1 MVEHMSNY
9 KPEYIRNI
17 AIIAHVDHGKTT
29 IVDGLIKQTLELRN
43 IDQMGNLI
51 MDNIDQ
57 EKERGITIKAKNAS
71 IYYHYE
77 QDLNPKGSYKINIVD
92 TPGHADF
99 GGEVERV
106 LKMVDGAILLVDAQE
121 GPMPQTKYV
130 MKKAIEQGLKIIVV
144 INKVDKPAA
153 DPARAL
159 SKVEDL
165 FLDLGASDEQMD
177 FPVIYASGVNGQAG
191 YSPKDL
197 KNNLFCLLDKVIEN
211 IPEPKV
217 KVYDNVQNSLQ
228 ILVLNLYYDSFKG
241 KMGVGKITSGE
252 ISKNQNII
260 AISKDKNYKGK
271 CSSLLIF
278 DGLEL
283 KEIDNSGSGEI
294 VMVAGLENVNIGDTI
309 TTPEFATPLPRVS
322 IDEPTIQM
330 TFGVNTSPFSGREG
344 KFTTSRQIYDRLIKE
359 LETNV
364 ALRVEKHPEY
374 NEKFIVSGRGELHL
388 SVLIESMRREGYELE
403 VSRPEVIFK
412 TKKEIENL
420 AKRYQDLSDNEV
432 FEPFEYLEIDVLQ
445 EHQGAV
451 IQELGKRSSDI
462 TSIAPNEAGT
472 EFHFEAFIP
481 TRTLIGLKS
490 YLLTATK
497 GTIIMHSTF
506 DSYRPKQNITLEN
519 NHGSL
524 ISTNTGT
531 TMAYSLDNAQL
542 RGTLF
547 IGPGVEVYTGMVIGQ
562 SSKDQDLEL
571 NPTKGKQLS
580 NVRSKSSDEAIT
592 LTPPREMTLENCL
605 EYIGTDELLE
615 VTPISL
621 RIRKRFLDPNLRKRN
636 K

>member
-1 MVEHMSNY
+1 MSNY